1 MLVFQELEIEAE
13 DLDAVADLL
22 QELTKEAWEP
32 NIEAENRL
40 RKVGSTQLAFRYT
53 GALLPAASLFLSK
66 KNKRY
71 VVTNVIPERLKELK
85 KSEYNALLG
94 DFYQRVSQSKQ
105 LRTYISQSEQSIEDM
120 FSEDAA
126 TALRRFSS
134 LANMSTSNHH
144 PYDQGRWSDFIYK
157 AARDNADV
165 DASIMHEL
173 LMELGWDE
181 DTADRL
187 SSDYESNLAVVKY
200 ALEQEKCA

>member
-13 DLDAVADLL
+13 DQDAVADLL
-22 QELTKEAWEP
+22 QELTKEAWER
-32 NIEAENRL
+32 NIEAEKKL
-40 RKVGSTQLAFRYT
+40 REVGSTQLAFRYT
-53 GALLPAASLFLSK
+53 GAHLPTASLFLSK
-66 KNKRY
+66 KNKRH
-71 VVTNVIPERLKELK
+71 VVTNVVPELRRELN

-105 LRTYISQSEQSIEDM
+105 LRTYISRFDQSIEDM

-126 TALRRFSS
+126 EALRRFSS

-144 PYDQGRWSDFIYK
+144 PNDRGRWSEFIYK

-165 DASIMHEL
+165 DASILHEL
-173 LMELGWDE
+173 LTELGWDE

-187 SSDYESNLAVVKY
+187 SSDYESSLAAVKY

>member
-13 DLDAVADLL
+13 DQDAVADLL
-22 QELTKEAWEP
+22 QELTKEAWER
-32 NIEAENRL
+32 NIEAEKKL
-40 RKVGSTQLAFRYT
+40 REVGSTQLAFRYT
-53 GALLPAASLFLSK
+53 GAHLPTASLFLSK
-66 KNKRY
+66 KNKRH
-71 VVTNVIPERLKELK
+71 VVTNVVPEMLKELK

-105 LRTYISQSEQSIEDM
+105 LRAHISRSEQSIEDM

-126 TALRRFSS
+126 KALRRFSS

-144 PYDQGRWSDFIYK
+144 PNDRGRWSEFIYK

-165 DASIMHEL
+165 DASILHEL
-173 LMELGWDE
+173 LTELGWDE

-187 SSDYESNLAVVKY
+187 SRDYESSLAAVKY